1 MPKARK
7 PALADNDAQPRAV
20 DTRYLESLM
29 GYNARRAALAI
40 IGVFMQRMAPYGL
53 RPVDFSVLS
62 IIAHNPGVTSRQL
75 CAELGILPPNL
86 VGMINALEKRGL
98 IERRPHPH
106 DGRAVGLHMTA
117 GGDGLMEQA
126 EHTAA
131 ELEID
136 ATHRLTAAERK
147 TLMRLLQ
154 KIYL

>member
-7 PALADNDAQPRAV
+7 TATAERDPKPPAI

-29 GYNARRAALAI
+29 GYNARRAALTI
-40 IGVFMQRMAPYGL
+40 IGIFLERMAPFGL

-75 CAELGILPPNL
+75 CTALGILPPNL
-86 VGMINALEKRGL
+86 VGMINGLEKRGL

-117 GGDGLMEQA
+117 GGAGLMEQA
-126 EHTAA
+126 EQTAA

-136 ATHRLTAAERK
+136 ATQRLSAAERK